1 MFKEVNKMK
10 KTTTLTMFI
19 VILALVSAPML
30 QATAFGQEKPRPL
43 KVTMAGYSVG
53 GASAVVGEAI
63 GQALKRSIP
72 GSAFTYEP
80 GRSGANEVTVATG
93 KTELGLSHVWTTKAA
108 MHAGEFYKQ
117 KYPNLR
123 VITYL
128 HETAVCMLFRKDAG
142 INSLEEIKSKKFGLI
157 AGVNTKHSLMETSA
171 RYTLEAYGVT
181 YADVEKWGGKIHYL
195 SSRPTFDLIRNKKA
209 NAFASCITPPYGAI
223 NELATTVDLVMLP
236 LSAEAISYVAEKMGG
251 GGIYIH
257 QKGDYPKVLTEDV
270 PSVGLPNIIIT
281 RAEVPE
287 EQVYWITRSIYEN
300 LSSIKKAARQL
311 GPMDKNTMATRV
323 GGLPLHP
330 GARKFYQEIGA
341 PH

>member
-1 MFKEVNKMK
+1 MK
-10 KTTTLTMFI
+10 KTTILSVFI
-19 VILALVSAPML
+19 VIFAVILMPSL
-30 QATAFGQEKPRPL
+30 QLDLAFGQQKPGPL
-43 KVTMAGYSVG
+43 KITMAGYSVG
-53 GASAVVGEAI
+53 GASAVVGEAV

-108 MHAGEFYKQ
+108 MTAGEFYKQ

-142 INSLEEIKSKKFGLI
+142 INSLDEIKSKKFGLI

-171 RYTLEAYGVT
+171 RYTLEAYGVSFD
-181 YADVEKWGGKIHYL
+181 DVESWGGKIHYL

-236 LSAEAISYVAEKMGG
+236 MSAEAISYVAKKMGG

-257 QKGDYPKVLTEDV
+257 QKKDYPKVLTEDV
-270 PSVGLPNIIIT
+270 PAVGLPNIIIT

-287 EQVYWITRSIYEN
+287 DQIYWITRSIYEN
-300 LSSIKKAARQL
+300 LSSIKRAARQL
-311 GPMDKNTMATRV
+311 GPMDKTTMATRI
-323 GGLPLHP
+323 GSLPLHP
-330 GARKFYQEIGA
+330 GAKKFYREIGA